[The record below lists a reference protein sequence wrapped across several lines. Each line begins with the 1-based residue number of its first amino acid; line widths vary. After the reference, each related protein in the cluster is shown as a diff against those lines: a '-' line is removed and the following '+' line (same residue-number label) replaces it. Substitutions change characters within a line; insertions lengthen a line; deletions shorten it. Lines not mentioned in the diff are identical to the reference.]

1 MSNRDNF
8 AGGFLLGTIL
18 GGIVGGAIGAIVGA
32 KLAEDNHKPPEN
44 GTRPEPRPRKLK
56 KRQFAEQAG
65 METARRS
72 LESKI
77 AQLNEAIDDVRQQL
91 SHVNGTPVEETESV
105 SAVVEES

>member
-32 KLAEDNHKPPEN
+32 KLAEDNTPLEN
-44 GTRPEPRPRKLK
+44 GNRPEARPRKLK

-72 LESKI
+72 LENKI
-77 AQLNEAIDDVRQQL
+77 AQLNETIDDVRQQL
-91 SHVNGTPVEETESV
+91 NHVNGAAVDESE
-105 SAVVEES
+105 SLSPLMEES

>member
-32 KLAEDNHKPPEN
+32 KLAEDNNKPAEN
-44 GTRPEPRPRKLK
+44 GNRPEPRPRKLK

-72 LESKI
+72 LENKI
-77 AQLNEAIDDVRQQL
+77 AQLNDAIDDVRQQL
-91 SHVNGTPVEETESV
+91 SHVNGTTVEETESV
-105 SAVVEES
+105 SALMEES

>member
-32 KLAEDNHKPPEN
+32 KLAEDHNKPPEN

-56 KRQFAEQAG
+56 KRQFAEQAT

-72 LESKI
+72 LENKI

-91 SHVNGTPVEETESV
+91 SHVNATAVEEAESV

>member
-32 KLAEDNHKPPEN
+32 KLAEDNKVPEN

-72 LESKI
+72 LENKI

-91 SHVNGTPVEETESV
+91 SHVNGTAVEETESV
-105 SAVVEES
+105 SVGVEES

>member
-32 KLAEDNHKPPEN
+32 KLAEDNTTPEN
-44 GTRPEPRPRKLK
+44 GSRPEPRPRKLK
-56 KRQFAEQAG
+56 KRQFSEQVG

-72 LESKI
+72 LENKI
-77 AQLNEAIDDVRQQL
+77 AQLNDAIDDVRQQL
-91 SHVNGTPVEETESV
+91 SHVNGTGVEEAESV
-105 SAVVEES
+105 SPLVEEP

>member
-1 MSNRDNF
+1 MSNRENF

-18 GGIVGGAIGAIVGA
+18 GGIVGGAIGAVVGA
-32 KLAEDNHKPPEN
+32 KLSEDNKPPEN

-72 LESKI
+72 LENKI

-91 SHVNGTPVEETESV
+91 SHVNGTGVEETEGV
-105 SAVVEES
+105 SAVMEES

>member
-32 KLAEDNHKPPEN
+32 KLAEESKPPEN

-72 LESKI
+72 LENKI

-91 SHVNGTPVEETESV
+91 SHVNGTAVEETESV

>member
-32 KLAEDNHKPPEN
+32 KLAEDNKPPEN
-44 GTRPEPRPRKLK
+44 GNRPEPRPRKLK

-72 LESKI
+72 LENKI
-77 AQLNEAIDDVRQQL
+77 AQLNDAIDDVRQQL
-91 SHVNGTPVEETESV
+91 SHVNG
-105 SAVVEES
+105 AVVDENETLSPLTEES

>member
-32 KLAEDNHKPPEN
+32 KLAEDNKAPEN

-72 LESKI
+72 LENKI

-91 SHVNGTPVEETESV
+91 SHVNGTAVEETESV
-105 SAVVEES
+105 LPLAEES